1 MIRTAGRSVAV
12 AKRNTYSDTYTGE
25 ADKGIRAIL
34 GGDDEEDCARRLR
47 RVLLNVINNELT
59 PRQKEIIML
68 YYFKDKDTVTIGKML
83 GITPQ
88 AVSAVMSRARLR
100 MFRILKYYI

>member
-1 MIRTAGRSVAV
+1 M

-25 ADKGIRAIL
+25 ADKGIRLIL
-34 GGDDEEDCARRLR
+34 GGGDEEDSARRLR

-68 YYFKDKDTVTIGKML
+68 YYFKDADIVTIGRKL
-83 GITPQ
+83 GISPQ
-88 AVSAVMSRARLR
+88 AVSAAMSRARLR